1 MEETVKVVEVLEDAD
16 ALITPCALIVREAVR
31 KASVFWRN
39 TSAASWSRGSSGV
52 FREQ

>member
-1 MEETVKVVEVLEDAD
+1 MGERVSVCERTGTADTLIRCCGVV
-16 ALITPCALIVREAVR
+16 VREAVR

-39 TSAASWSRGSSGV
+39 TSGVFWSRGSSGV